1 MYPGDHAKTR
11 ADEPASTSAVT
22 SPSVI
27 PTLPPSCL
35 RSARSAASPTCDRRT
50 SSGSGSRPAP
60 TTGDDV
66 IDGIAAIADVLR
78 TDAWRD
84 HVGVTTRVT

>member
-1 MYPGDHAKTR
+1 MLALR
-11 ADEPASTSAVT
+11 ALGGVPDLRPPDLIRIGL
-22 SPSVI
+22 SP
-27 PTLPPSCL
+27 
-35 RSARSAASPTCDRRT
+35 RT
-50 SSGSGSRPAP
+50 

-66 IDGIAAIADVLR
+66 IHGIAAIADVLR